1 MRTLGFIG
9 LGMMG
14 SAMALRAVQM
24 GMIVYGYN
32 RTREKVQH
40 LKDRIRLVSSI
51 SELCEKSEAI
61 IIMVSDDQADEDV
74 TVGNRGLFESV
85 KSGKIVIDSSTISPS
100 LSKRL
105 TEKLRRKGAI
115 RIEMPVMG
123 GPQDALRGEL
133 VAIVGAE
140 RTRYEE
146 LLKLIRIF
154 ATRIFYAGN
163 IGSALTIKLALNFIT
178 AAYAEAIAE
187 GISFVRRS
195 GSDPLLLVQILNT
208 TKYKT
213 PFSQTKGIKM
223 VQGSFEPT
231 FYLRHMVKDL
241 SIAEKTAQENMA
253 FTPVLSVLKEV
264 YKGAHNLGLGELDYS
279 AVAEFLAKLN
289 PSKR

>member
-1 MRTLGFIG
+1 MGK
-9 LGMMG
+9 MG

-24 GMIVYGYN
+24 GMTVYGYN

-40 LKDRIRLVSSI
+40 LKDRIKLVSSI
-51 SELCEKSEAI
+51 LELCEKSEAI
-61 IIMVSDDQADEDV
+61 IVMVSDDKADEDV
-74 TVGNRGLFESV
+74 TIGNRGLFESV
-85 KSGKIVIDSSTISPS
+85 RSGMLIIDSSTISPS
-100 LSKRL
+100 LSRRL

-123 GPQDALRGEL
+123 GPQEALRGEL

-140 RTRYEE
+140 RTKYEE
-146 LLKLIRIF
+146 LIRLIRIF
-154 ATRIFYAGN
+154 ANRVFYAGDV
-163 IGSALTIKLALNFIT
+163 GSALTIKLALNFVI

-195 GSDPLLLVQILNT
+195 GSDPLLFIQILNA

-213 PFSQTKGIKM
+213 SFSQTKGIKM

-231 FYLRHMVKDL
+231 FYLKHMVKDL
-241 SIAEKTAQENMA
+241 SIAERTAQENMA
-253 FTPVLSVLKEV
+253 FTPALSVLKEV
-264 YKGAHNLGLGELDYS
+264 YKGAYNMGLGELDYS

-289 PSKR
+289 PK